1 MTLTRVKRTLISAI
15 VSGIVLSSN
24 AYAKTD
30 ETKETHD
37 LPVSFV
43 EVFNAQMDNPLV
55 MVYEAERQYRLG
67 DKTKALSWYLRAS
80 KFMSEPAIA
89 NAKWMILNNEGVFDN
104 RLDVVDFLSY
114 YGTSNGETPGDLY
127 AQLYM
132 GDLHSGASCVWSEY
146 RENMHPGNCSDSDAL
161 VTSTDSEK
169 AYYWYTSASEQGS
182 ARAFYHIGMMD
193 ALGFGA
199 SRNVAKAVRMLERV
213 AETDHANSSHILG
226 KIFKTGYWLPQD
238 QKIASAW
245 LQKAVDLNHSGAML
259 DLADNYRRGLGVNIE
274 SDAEGASHAVR
285 LYDMV
290 TESLLSTK
298 TEKATALFEK
308 GLLQLTRHAV
318 SDPVEGVTNLKLAI
332 EVSDG
337 EATQVEVSA
346 LMKLASLASKQSY
359 KEAISLY
366 ERAEARLN
374 SLDDKARRV
383 NASLYQSV
391 AQIYSKGGMGVEKD
405 LHQFSV
411 YMKKYHAV
419 KSKRSLTIPSKTELF
434 GYSAF
439 AF

>member
-1 MTLTRVKRTLISAI
+1 MTLTRVKRTIISAI

-24 AYAKTD
+24 AYAN
-30 ETKETHD
+30 ETEVTND
-37 LPVSFV
+37 LPVSFI
-43 EVFNAQMDNPLV
+43 EVFNSQMDNPLV

-67 DKTKALSWYLRAS
+67 DKSKSLSWYLRAS

-89 NAKWMILNNEGVFDN
+89 NAKWMILNNEGVFEN
-104 RLDVVDFLSY
+104 RLEVVDFLSY

-146 RENMHPGNCSDSDAL
+146 RENMHPGNCSDSDTL
-161 VTSTDSEK
+161 VTSKDSEK

-182 ARAFYHIGMMD
+182 ARAFYHVGLMD

-213 AETDHANSSHILG
+213 AETDHANSAHILG
-226 KIFKTGYWLPQD
+226 KIFKTGYWMTQD
-238 QKIASAW
+238 QAVASAW
-245 LQKAVDLNHSGAML
+245 LQKAVDLNHTGAML
-259 DLADNYRRGLGVNIE
+259 DLADNYRRGLGVKIE
-274 SDAEGASHAVR
+274 NDAEGASQAIR

-290 TESLLSTK
+290 NDSLLSTK
-298 TEKATALFEK
+298 KEKATAIFEK
-308 GLLQLTRHAV
+308 GLLQLTRHSV
-318 SDPVEGVTNLKLAI
+318 SDPIEGVTNLKRAI
-332 EVSDG
+332 EISDS
-337 EATQVEVSA
+337 EAVEIEVSA
-346 LMKLASLASKQSY
+346 LMKLASLATKQSY
-359 KEAISLY
+359 KEALY
-366 ERAEARLN
+366 LYQRAESRLDT
-374 SLDDKARRV
+374 LDDRAHRV
-383 NASLYQSV
+383 HASLYQSV

-419 KSKRSLTIPSKTELF
+419 KAKQSLTIPSKTELF

-439 AF
+439 TF